1 MKSTKIL
8 AGLLGSTMFATV
20 AFAAAGDASLATA
33 AKQGDR
39 AAVQTVLKGMSK
51 QQVAGNQGTAA
62 LVWAATRGD
71 KEMVDLLLRAGANV
85 KAANEFGATPIYAAA
100 ELADPSMVVKLLAA
114 GADANVALM
123 SGETPLMAA
132 SGRGNVE
139 TVKAL
144 LKGGANPNLKEANAG
159 QTALMWA
166 ISNQQVST
174 IEALVKGGADVN
186 AGSKSGFTPLMFAAQ
201 KGDADISRI
210 LIKAGAK
217 VNEPQPRTGLTA
229 LMVASAMVQSKAV
242 DALLEAEADTNLVD
256 SNGYGALH
264 KVVRDSDYGIDP
276 NRKNDVVAI
285 VKTLLKH
292 GANPNLRVQ
301 QDKEKAA
308 EEIKRGANAFY
319 GRRTALTVTEITLTG
334 ATPVLLAA
342 EVNNL
347 DAIKALVEAGADPN
361 IGTESGTTPLMMASG
376 AGTDVQRAREPEER
390 AVVVQTARYLVE
402 HGADVNKAGQF
413 GWTALHA
420 AAYQG
425 MNDEIEFLVKNGA
438 KIDQKDEFGQTALSI
453 SMSVLTKEIGARR
466 LQIPRRYREDTA
478 KLLLKLGAT
487 PLHQSGVNVVLQRS
501 GDENLGKDV
510 PK

>member
-1 MKSTKIL
+1 MPTSRTP
-8 AGLLGSTMFATV
+8 T
-20 AFAAAGDASLATA
+20 
-33 AKQGDR
+33 
-39 AAVQTVLKGMSK
+39 
-51 QQVAGNQGTAA
+51 
-62 LVWAATRGD
+62 ATR
-71 KEMVDLLLRAGANV
+71 RCIRSCAIP
-85 KAANEFGATPIYAAA
+85 T
-100 ELADPSMVVKLLAA
+100 
-114 GADANVALM
+114 
-123 SGETPLMAA
+123 TA
-132 SGRGNVE
+132 S
-139 TVKAL
+139 T
-144 LKGGANPNLKEANAG
+144 
-159 QTALMWA
+159 
-166 ISNQQVST
+166 
-174 IEALVKGGADVN
+174 
-186 AGSKSGFTPLMFAAQ
+186 
-201 KGDADISRI
+201 
-210 LIKAGAK
+210 
-217 VNEPQPRTGLTA
+217 
-229 LMVASAMVQSKAV
+229 
-242 DALLEAEADTNLVD
+242 
-256 SNGYGALH
+256 
-264 KVVRDSDYGIDP
+264 P

-292 GANPNLRVQ
+292 GANPNLRIQ

-347 DAIKALVEAGADPN
+347 DAIKALVEAGADTN
-361 IGTESGTTPLMMASG
+361 IATESGTTALMMASG

-402 HGADVNKAGQF
+402 HGADVNKPGQF

-487 PLHQSGVNVVLQRS
+487 PLHESGVNIVLQRS